1 MSNWRNYL
9 GLPHE
14 FGADPADGVAADCV
28 ILTWHVLQAAGV
40 YCPRLDSNWFVM
52 AKAGKADELVRIYK
66 RLTYEIDEPEEYAV
80 TLFDN
85 GESGLG
91 MGVVVDGGLLMVH
104 HRRGV
109 CWLPIRLLKKLRY
122 RRFSNEDAAV

>member
-1 MSNWRNYL
+1 
-9 GLPHE
+9 
-14 FGADPADGVAADCV
+14 
-28 ILTWHVLQAAGV
+28 
-40 YCPRLDSNWFVM
+40 M